1 MTVVPLQPPRLVPFT
16 LDGEET
22 RVPEGSTILD
32 ACRAAGK
39 DIPTLCQGDTLT
51 PKNACRVCVVEVEGS
66 RTLAAKPAPV
76 APSRA

>member
-1 MTVVPLQPPRLVPFT
+1 MTAVPLQPPRRLVSFT

-32 ACRAAGK
+32 ACRTAGK

-51 PKNACRVCVVEVEGS
+51 PKN
-66 RTLAAKPAPV
+66 
-76 APSRA
+76 